1 MEKFNAF
8 GEKLLVGGAEVGRKM
23 SAGMSSMSGKMKE
36 LLQVGT
42 PADKIVED
50 ATNMQ
55 LQEPDWAA
63 NLRICDMVNASK
75 LTGQDVVRGI
85 KKRFCV
91 KNPMVQYLA
100 LILLETCAMN
110 CDKMFSEI
118 ASEKVLDEMVKMID
132 DPHTITSNRNK
143 VLQLI
148 QAWGES
154 DNELRYL
161 PVFEET
167 YKSLKSRGLRF
178 PGRDIEN
185 IPPIFTGGL
194 SDMSVQS
201 FASPVGYSTSVP
213 NQQQEYHDD
222 FVPQSRNL
230 SEEQKKEVLDVAR
243 NSIELLSTV
252 LSSSPQQEALKDDL
266 TSTLVEQCR
275 QSQFTLQ
282 RLVESA
288 GDTETFLY
296 EALNVNDEIQLV
308 LSKYEEMIKA
318 LKPEPAHVSE
328 PASIPVVVE
337 EEDPSGAA
345 HEEALIRNHNPKS
358 SSSNPRYVE
367 DDAMADLDD
376 MIFGRKNGK
385 SGGQDSHKDEQSLI

>member
-1 MEKFNAF
+1 
-8 GEKLLVGGAEVGRKM
+8 
-23 SAGMSSMSGKMKE
+23 
-36 LLQVGT
+36 
-42 PADKIVED
+42 
-50 ATNMQ
+50 MQ

-75 LTGQDVVRGI
+75 LTGQDVARAI
-85 KKRFCV
+85 KKRFTV

-118 ASEKVLDEMVKMID
+118 ASEKVLDDMVKLID

-178 PGRDIEN
+178 PGRDAETL
-185 IPPIFTGGL
+185 PPTFTGGL
-194 SDMSVQS
+194 SDMGSQS
-201 FASPVGYSTSVP
+201 FTSPVGHSASAP
-213 NQQQEYHDD
+213 DQQQVYNDA
-222 FVPQSRNL
+222 FIPQSRNL
-230 SEEQKKEVLDVAR
+230 SAEQKKEVLDVAR

-266 TSTLVEQCR
+266 TSTLVDQCR
-275 QSQFTLQ
+275 QSQFTVQ

-288 GDTETFLY
+288 DDAESFLY
-296 EALNVNDEIQLV
+296 EALNVNDEIQHV
-308 LSKYEEMIKA
+308 LSKYEEMVKA

-337 EEDPSGAA
+337 EEDLPGAA
-345 HEEALIRNHNPKS
+345 HEEALIRNHTPKTS
-358 SSSNPRYVE
+358 SSQPRFVE

-376 MIFGRKNGK
+376 MIFGRKSGK
-385 SGGQDSHKDEQSLI
+385 SGGHDSHKDEQSLI

>member
-36 LLQVGT
+36 LLQVAT
-42 PADKIVED
+42 PADKIVEE

-75 LTGQDVVRGI
+75 LTGQDVARAI
-85 KKRFCV
+85 KKRFAV

-118 ASEKVLDEMVKMID
+118 ASEKVLDDMVKLID

-178 PGRDIEN
+178 PGRDSETL
-185 IPPIFTGGL
+185 PPTFTGSF
-194 SDMSVQS
+194 SDMGTQS
-201 FASPVGYSTSVP
+201 STAP
-213 NQQQEYHDD
+213 DQQQEFNDA
-222 FVPQSRNL
+222 FIPQSRNL
-230 SEEQKKEVLDVAR
+230 TDEQKKEVLDVAR

-275 QSQFTLQ
+275 QSQFTVQ

-288 GDTETFLY
+288 GDAESFLY
-296 EALNVNDEIQLV
+296 EALNVNDEIQHV

-337 EEDPSGAA
+337 EEDLPGAA

-358 SSSNPRYVE
+358 SSSQPRFVE

-376 MIFGRKNGK
+376 MIFGRKSGK
-385 SGGQDSHKDEQSLI
+385 SGGHDPHKDEESLI

>member
-36 LLQVGT
+36 LLQVAT
-42 PADKIVED
+42 PADKIVEE

-75 LTGQDVVRGI
+75 LTGQDVARAI
-85 KKRFCV
+85 KKRFAV

-118 ASEKVLDEMVKMID
+118 ASEKVLDDMVKLID

-178 PGRDIEN
+178 PGRDSETL
-185 IPPIFTGGL
+185 PPTFTGSF
-194 SDMSVQS
+194 SDMGTQS
-201 FASPVGYSTSVP
+201 STVP
-213 NQQQEYHDD
+213 DQQQEFNDV
-222 FVPQSRNL
+222 FIPQSRNL
-230 SEEQKKEVLDVAR
+230 TDEQKKEVLDVAR

-275 QSQFTLQ
+275 QSQFTVQ

-288 GDTETFLY
+288 GDAESFLY
-296 EALNVNDEIQLV
+296 EALNVNDEIQHV

-337 EEDPSGAA
+337 EEDLPGAT
-345 HEEALIRNHNPKS
+345 HEEALIRNHTPKS
-358 SSSNPRYVE
+358 SSSQPRFVE

-376 MIFGRKNGK
+376 MIFGRKSGK
-385 SGGQDSHKDEQSLI
+385 SGGHDPHKDEESLI